1 MVSILS
7 PDLVRRALESSPDA
21 MVLVDV
27 QGQII
32 FVNQQLYNLFG
43 YAPEELGGQP
53 IELLIPERFR
63 SLHIGHRAALGGESR
78 LRPMGAGLELFA
90 RRKDGS
96 EFPVEVSLSTIQNR
110 GAQLIAAAIRDATD
124 RKRAQEELILARE
137 AADRERQIADEA
149 REAADRANQAKS
161 RFLATASHDL
171 RQPLQ
176 SLALL
181 NGTLRRLID
190 HPDAVEALAHQDR
203 AIEAMSQ
210 LLNALLDIS
219 KLESGSI
226 KPKHTDFSI
235 ASLFDEMHEEFMDV
249 VANKGLEFHVSAAP
263 AAIHSDPSL
272 VGQILRNLLS
282 NAVKYTR
289 AGGITLHSLLRS
301 GSIRIEVIDTGIGIP
316 ADQIP
321 LIYDEFYQ
329 VGVPTNSSRDGYGL
343 GLSIVRRLVTLLR
356 LKLEVRSEP
365 GKGSTFSLDLPC
377 GKAAVAVLAETTA
390 PAQSAGHVSSPQVLL
405 VEDDPAV
412 RDATRMLLKVEGYR
426 VLTAGSLAEARSL
439 AGQHPQLH
447 LLVTD
452 YHLSNG
458 ETGTQV
464 IAALREDL
472 GQHLKVVLITGDT
485 SSAIRELL
493 HDERLRL
500 ARKPIRA
507 EELLSLLKSLLGA

>member
-1 MVSILS
+1 
-7 PDLVRRALESSPDA
+7 
-21 MVLVDV
+21 MVLVDA
-27 QGQII
+27 QGRIV
-32 FVNQQLYNLFG
+32 FVNQKLYSLLG
-43 YAPEELGGQP
+43 YAGEELCGQP

-63 SLHIGHRAALGGESR
+63 SRHIGHRAAFAGESR
-78 LRPMGAGLELFA
+78 LRPMGAGLELYA

-96 EFPVEVSLSTIQNR
+96 EFPVEVSLSAIQDHD
-110 GAQLIAAAIRDATD
+110 AQLIAAAIRDATD
-124 RKRAQEELILARE
+124 RKRVQEELIL
-137 AADRERQIADEA
+137 A

-181 NGTLRRLID
+181 NGTLRRLVD

-219 KLESGSI
+219 KLESGAI
-226 KPKHTDFSI
+226 KPEHADFSI

-249 VANKGLEFHVSAAP
+249 AANKGLQFHVSAAP

-289 AGGITLHSLLRS
+289 AGSITLNSLLRP

-329 VGVPTNSSRDGYGL
+329 VGVATNSSRDGYGL

-356 LKLEVRSEP
+356 LKLEVHSEP
-365 GKGSTFSLDLPC
+365 GKGSVFALDLPS
-377 GKAAVAVLAETTA
+377 GNTATTAPAESTA
-390 PAQSAGHVSSPQVLL
+390 PAQSAHQVTSPQVLL

-426 VLTAGSLAEARSL
+426 VLTAGSLGEARSL
-439 AGQHPQLH
+439 ASQHPQLH

-464 IAALREDL
+464 ITALREDL
-472 GQHLKVVLITGDT
+472 GQHLKAVLITGDT
-485 SSAIRELL
+485 SSAIRELQ

-507 EELLSLLKSLLGA
+507 EELLTLLKSLLAA